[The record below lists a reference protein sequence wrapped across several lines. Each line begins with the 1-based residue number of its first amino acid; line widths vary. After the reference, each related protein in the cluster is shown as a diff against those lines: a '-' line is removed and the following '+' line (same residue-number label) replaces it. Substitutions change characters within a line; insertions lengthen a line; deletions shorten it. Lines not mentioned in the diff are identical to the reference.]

1 MHENAPP
8 GFIWDRDVG
17 AFLSSS
23 YFWKWDEL
31 RFDEHVFLH
40 LIFGAGHYE
49 SLMYIQ
55 ILSWKGQGDLGKQ
68 VCVCVFCMYVCIFC
82 VYGTTVTTTVVVVD
96 HDVVDDDDVVACG
109 DSVEFGKR
117 FFQLQVI
124 MLQSW
129 DVYTYHQ
136 HHYCYCYR
144 YSIVV
149 IYSCYVV
156 LLFQSLSLSLSCTS
170 ISHCL
175 RAFQVGELLQ
185 KMFINAYIC
194 FLRTAWPFADCE
206 IQEPIGSW
214 HRKLVLYTRIF
225 QVHPWK
231 LPAAICLIRCC

>member
-1 MHENAPP
+1 MPPSESNAWKCTSRLYLGSRCGSFPKQQLFLDM
-8 GFIWDRDVG
+8 GWVEVWWTCFFASNIWSWSLWVTYVYPDP
-17 AFLSSS
+17 
-23 YFWKWDEL
+23 EL
-31 RFDEHVFLH
+31 KRSGW
-40 LIFGAGHYE
+40 FGKA
-49 SLMYIQ
+49 S
-55 ILSWKGQGDLGKQ
+55 
-68 VCVCVFCMYVCIFC
+68 VCVFCMYVCIFC
-82 VYGTTVTTTVVVVD
+82 VYGTTVTTVVVVD

-129 DVYTYHQ
+129 DVYTCHQ

-144 YSIVV
+144 YIIVV

-225 QVHPWK
+225 
-231 LPAAICLIRCC
+231 